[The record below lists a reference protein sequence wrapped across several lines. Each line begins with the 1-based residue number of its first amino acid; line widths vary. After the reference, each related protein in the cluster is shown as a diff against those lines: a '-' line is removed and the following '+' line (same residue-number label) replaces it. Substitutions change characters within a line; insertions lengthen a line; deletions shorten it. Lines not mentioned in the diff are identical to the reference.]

1 MSDNNAQLKTTL
13 IAAIKNKVIQK
24 LEFKKELL
32 KTVEEAVKQ
41 DIENIENNFKHLEN
55 LDSEALISA
64 FSQLK
69 VPELTPFTAD
79 TISTAIDNI
88 SSQNSQLFCGILNGA
103 NSEFF
108 MKTSFK
114 NSGNINPNFVP
125 PMPPFFQAPMFGQ
138 QFPHSP
144 NFGFQP
150 PPNFQSPFNFQ
161 NPQGPSQSD
170 HRNQN
175 PGQQNSGRPNNSE
188 YKKFL
193 IQKLE
198 SVYEKLGEQK
208 ISEELL
214 TEFDKV
220 ITKFKKY

>member
-1 MSDNNAQLKTTL
+1 MSNSETHLKKAL
-13 IAAIKNKVIQK
+13 IDAIKNKVLQK

-150 PPNFQSPFNFQ
+150 PPNFQPPFNFQ
-161 NPQGPSQSD
+161 NPPGPFPGFQGNQS
-170 HRNQN
+170 
-175 PGQQNSGRPNNSE
+175 PTQQSSGRPNNSE

>member
-1 MSDNNAQLKTTL
+1 MSNSETHLKKAL
-13 IAAIKNKVIQK
+13 IDAIKNKVLQK

-32 KTVEEAVKQ
+32 KTVGEAVKQ

-64 FSQLK
+64 FNQLK
-69 VPELTPFTAD
+69 IPELTPFTAD
-79 TISTAIDNI
+79 TISIAIDNL
-88 SSQNSQLFCGILNGA
+88 SSQNSQLFCAILSGA

-114 NSGNINPNFVP
+114 NSGNNNPNFVP
-125 PMPPFFQAPMFGQ
+125 PMPPFFHPPQFGQ
-138 QFPHSP
+138 QFPNPS

-150 PPNFQSPFNFQ
+150 PFNFQ
-161 NPQGPSQSD
+161 NPPGPFPGFQGNQSPD
-170 HRNQN
+170 
-175 PGQQNSGRPNNSE
+175 QQSSGRSNNSE

-198 SVYEKLGEQK
+198 SVYEKLSEQK